1 MRYVVVS
8 LLAALAAVT
17 ATLFLGQPAFG
28 SSEAATV
35 KVTGTEMKLALNVKS
50 VPKGSVTFV
59 VTNKGKVAH
68 DFKIAG
74 KKTPKLA
81 PGKSAKLV
89 VRFTKAG
96 KYPFLCTLPGHA
108 GAGMK
113 GSLRVK

>member
-1 MRYVVVS
+1 MKYAGVS
-8 LLAALAAVT
+8 GIVALAAVT
-17 ATLFLGQPAFG
+17 TTLVLGPLAFG

-81 PGKSAKLV
+81 PGKTARLV
-89 VRFTKAG
+89 VRFAKAG
-96 KYPFLCTLPGHA
+96 KYPFVCTLPGHA
-108 GAGMK
+108 LAGMK
-113 GSLRVK
+113 GSLTVK